1 MDIDIKSVF
10 DRIATDVNV
19 NQGLVDRL
27 SRFETE
33 FTHRNKEHIDFFSG
47 NLLGVEKV
55 RFLPSDYARF
65 FDEVVRTDDTE
76 LQRALHAL
84 PSINTDW
91 VVSSDVFN
99 ITSMWLIHVIHVI
112 GQDKKLSKESRHRG
126 MLAAA
131 LIFNY
136 KVLTSKLAHDFKFPA
151 DRETAIAVYAAL
163 NKKYSLKKHGS
174 WSALLV
180 ARAED
185 MIVERGLHW
194 DTINNFRPDKKVLYM
209 ITDSQGRIRD
219 IVKTLWD
226 VLNTIRASDAKI
238 VTTSS
243 MVTIDGESEMG
254 DLNRKLVS
262 YKTYLHSVAGSES
275 SFIKPELI
283 AVIASAMRTMN
294 PDYFLDTLRHI
305 SKGYAGVNNEKY
317 EKLIDETMIHA
328 FDFLSREQREKR
340 KQIDLTNVVVK
351 LRGQYQAARTT
362 DPDMLNLRSLADEI
376 VAIPLGRR
384 SSSAQAAVRTG
395 VLLYIVLRA
404 LTRNYYG

>member
-1 MDIDIKSVF
+1 MDIDIKAVF
-10 DRIATDVNV
+10 DRLATDVKV

-33 FTHRNKEHIDFFSG
+33 FTHRNKEHIDFFGG

-84 PSINTDW
+84 PSINADW

-112 GQDKKLSKESRHRG
+112 GQDTSMSKETRHKG

-151 DRETAIAVYAAL
+151 DRDTAIAVYAAL
-163 NKKYSLKKHGS
+163 NKKYSLKRYGS
-174 WSALLV
+174 WGALLL

-185 MIVERGLHW
+185 MIVENGLHW
-194 DTINNFRPDKKVLYM
+194 RTIQEFRPDKKVLYM

-226 VLNTIRASDAKI
+226 VLSAIRASDAKI
-238 VTTSS
+238 ITTSS

-254 DLNRKLVS
+254 DLNRKIVA
-262 YKTYLHSVAGSES
+262 YKNYIHSIAGTET
-275 SFIKPELI
+275 SFIKPEL
-283 AVIASAMRTMN
+283 VMVVSGFMRTMN
-294 PDYFLDTLRHI
+294 PDYFLEALKHI
-305 SKGYAGVNNEKY
+305 CKGYSGLNNAKY
-317 EKLIDETMIHA
+317 ELLIDETMIHA
-328 FDFLSREQREKR
+328 FDHLAREQRER
-340 KQIDLTNVVVK
+340 HRTINLESVVVK
-351 LRGQYQAARTT
+351 LRGQYQAAKTT
-362 DPDMLNLRSLADEI
+362 DPDMLNLRKLADEI

-384 SSSAQAAVRTG
+384 SASAQAAVRTG
-395 VLLYIVLRA
+395 IMIYIVLRA